1 MGRTKRVAT
10 QKRVAPF
17 YSVHPSVA
25 MMQAWTAGLHQK
37 TGRMLDEWIDLV
49 QEEEPAT
56 TSRIDLGFALDS
68 MKAADRLVE
77 TGGFEKKDRIT
88 HRIPIESL
96 SGVDAEVK
104 KWLKYAYNLDA

>member
-68 MKAADRLVE
+68 MKAAGRLVE

>member
-37 TGRMLDEWIDLV
+37 MGRMLDEWIDLV

-68 MKAADRLVE
+68 MKAAGRLVE